1 MKKVCTFTGEV
12 RRGGPIREKKQ
23 KQKILR
29 FNSNYRNPDEDKP
42 GIAVKKN
49 VKNKSNCIEHTF
61 LTTHKP
67 NKYTSESLQSLEK
80 KSTFVCPEEGSG
92 NGRYVDA

>member
-1 MKKVCTFTGEV
+1 MHIHRRSAKRRPHKK
-12 RRGGPIREKKQ
+12 K

-42 GIAVKKN
+42 GIAVKKKN
-49 VKNKSNCIEHTF
+49 VKNKSNRIEHTF
-61 LTTHKP
+61 LTTYKP
-67 NKYTSESLQSLEK
+67 NKYTSESLQSLE